1 MDAWK
6 WLLFCYLI
14 TACSYG
20 VDVVGRLAATWNLP
34 VITPVGTSGNLGNKL
49 NFPTLTRLSF
59 GLNKFAQMYLSIFEK
74 YNWTDVTIIHDVTHS
89 FFRIVGDSLL
99 SEFSKVEINVKRISF
114 NVNNDDVATILYL
127 ASRRSRG
134 NYVEI

>member
-1 MDAWK
+1 MDPWK
-6 WLLFCYLI
+6 WLLFYYLI

-20 VDVVGRLAATWNLP
+20 VDVVGRLAASWNLP

-59 GLNKFAQMYLSIFEK
+59 VLNKFAQMYLSI
-74 YNWTDVTIIHDVTHS
+74 TIIHDVTHS

-99 SEFSKVEINVKRISF
+99 SEFGKVEINVKRISF

-134 NYVEI
+134 NYMYVEI

>member
-1 MDAWK
+1 M
-6 WLLFCYLI
+6 I
-14 TACSYG
+14 TS
-20 VDVVGRLAATWNLP
+20 VGS
-34 VITPVGTSGNLGNKL
+34 SGNLGNKL

-59 GLNKFAQMYLSIFEK
+59 GLNKFAQMYLSIFKK

-99 SEFSKVEINVKRISF
+99 SEFSKVETNVKRISF
-114 NVNNDDVATILYL
+114 NFTTDDVATILYL

-134 NYVEI
+134 NYVEL